1 LELTH
6 TAVTPYCLRNKA
18 LYDWIQLLTPWLQQL
33 PSPKRLPPA
42 PLTLPRILRYSC
54 TSAGIN
60 LVGTTV
66 SIWLLYFYAPPPDA
80 DAIQYL
86 PIAQVGILLTLSQ
99 VWGAVIDPFIGHWSD
114 TSRSRWG
121 RRQPFMLGAAP
132 LALIFMVLL
141 WTPLDGF
148 PSDRN
153 GLYFLAVTIAF
164 FTSTSLIGIP
174 YDSSLPELA
183 ATPAERVTLSMWKNI
198 FGTVGVLLGA
208 LIAAPL
214 YVNAG
219 AKVMGLVVG
228 SVSLLTVVCTVG
240 VLPKT
245 PPQPVKLSASQ
256 AMRATLKNPQFLRL
270 AASTILVQTAYAMLL
285 ANLPYFVAVILQG
298 NEADVSRLQGVVV
311 IAMIATAPLWNWLGK
326 RYRHRQLLLS
336 TLLGLAIAS
345 LLAALVGSVAVP
357 LWPHALFSL
366 GLIGPFLGG
375 YLVLVYAM
383 MGAVVDYDAHL
394 TQTRREATY
403 YGAFALAAGVGPALA
418 ALLMPLL
425 FERFGYT
432 VAQPLGVQ
440 LVFAGAGLIAL
451 LGAAV
456 FWGYQLGD
464 TLAESLRNLGHD

>member
-1 LELTH
+1 M
-6 TAVTPYCLRNKA
+6 
-18 LYDWIQLLTPWLQQL
+18 
-33 PSPKRLPPA
+33 SP

-99 VWGAVIDPFIGHWSD
+99 VWGAVIDPLIGHWSD
-114 TSRSRWG
+114 TLRCRWG
-121 RRQPFMLGAAP
+121 RRQPFLIGAAP
-132 LALIFMVLL
+132 LTLLCTVLL
-141 WTPLDGF
+141 WTPIDAF

-153 GLYFLAVTIAF
+153 SLYFLAITIAF

-174 YDSSLPELA
+174 YDSSLPEMA
-183 ATPAERVTLSMWKNI
+183 RTPAERVTLSMWKNI

-214 YVNAG
+214 YVHAG

-228 SVSLLTVVCTVG
+228 VVSLLTVVCTVG
-240 VLPKT
+240 VLPQT
-245 PPQPVKLSASQ
+245 PPQTTQLSVVKAV
-256 AMRATLKNPQFLRL
+256 RATLGNGPFLRL
-270 AASTILVQTAYAMLL
+270 ATSTILVQTAYAMLL
-285 ANLPYFVAVILQG
+285 ANLPYFVTVVLQG
-298 NEADVSRLQGVVV
+298 KEADVSRLQGIVVL
-311 IAMIATAPLWNWLGK
+311 AMIATAPLWNWLGQ
-326 RYRHRQLLLS
+326 RYRHRQLLLVA
-336 TLLGLAIAS
+336 LVGLAIAA
-345 LLAALVGSVAVP
+345 LLTATVGAVPVP
-357 LWPHALFSL
+357 LWPHALLSL
-366 GLIGPFLGG
+366 VLIGPFLGG

-403 YGAFALAAGVGPALA
+403 YGAFALAAGVGPAFA
-418 ALLMPLL
+418 ALLLPLI

-440 LVFAGAGLIAL
+440 LVFAGAGLMAL

-464 TLAESLRNLGHD
+464 TLAESLQNMERN